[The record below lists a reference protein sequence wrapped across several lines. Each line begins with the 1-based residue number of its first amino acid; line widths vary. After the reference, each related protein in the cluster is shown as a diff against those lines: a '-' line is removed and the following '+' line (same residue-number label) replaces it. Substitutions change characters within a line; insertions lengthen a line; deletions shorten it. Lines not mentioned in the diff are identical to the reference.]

1 MKIERVLVRDSKGVF
16 LKMFRRKFKNDFAF
30 SEKPFSNENEN
41 EKEMKNFDRVVY
53 VIYDKQEALD
63 FLKLENIEANFLVC
77 LFNKHLYKSLSFL
90 EWINNLILLDESKT
104 RCEIFKEVNL
114 FFTKKMDS
122 QKANISRKT
131 SNTLQGR
138 FNDYYK
144 AMYFLM

>member
-1 MKIERVLVRDSKGVF
+1 MKKERVLVRDSKGVF
-16 LKMFRRKFKNDFAF
+16 LKMFRRKFKDDFEF
-30 SEKPFSNENEN
+30 SEKPFSVEN
-41 EKEMKNFDRVVY
+41 EKEIKNFDRVVY

-63 FLKLENIEANFLVC
+63 FLEQKNIETNFLIC

-90 EWINNLILLDESKT
+90 EGVNNLILLDESKT

-114 FFTKKMDS
+114 FFTKKLDS
-122 QKANISRKT
+122 QKANKSIMT